1 MQTISTP
8 AAARAITPRRII
20 LEDRLVVPGWPD
32 ADADRGLRFLRD
44 IDLVRVVELAPRHR
58 QVPDLYEAYNRVC
71 PPAPLP
77 DFLGVLSVL
86 IAKGALQEAGD
97 PSPA

>member
-1 MQTISTP
+1 M
-8 AAARAITPRRII
+8 
-20 LEDRLVVPGWPD
+20 
-32 ADADRGLRFLRD
+32 
-44 IDLVRVVELAPRHR
+44 VELAPLHQ

-71 PPAPLP
+71 PPVPLP

-86 IAKGALQEAGD
+86 IAKGALQGGGD